1 MPVSK
6 HGYTWWNEDDSSN
19 ELCPNMK
26 ADAKK
31 ILQGD
36 QLAGAK
42 LIRMLEE
49 GDSEG
54 IERLKTIF
62 PHSGKA
68 FVLGI
73 TGPPGCGKSTLI
85 THIITEFRRR
95 GMRVGVVAVDPSSP
109 FSGGA
114 FLGDRLRMR
123 RHTED
128 PGVFIRSMATRGHLG
143 GLSQTTQ
150 ETVLVLDAMGYE
162 VIIIETVGVG
172 QAEVEIAGLAH
183 TKGVVSLPGMG
194 DEIQTMKA
202 GLLEIGD
209 VFIVNK
215 ADQPGA
221 DDVVAQLR
229 AMLQMGSIS
238 TDSWHP
244 PVLKTVAVNNEG
256 IAELVD
262 AFWSHRQYLLDSGG
276 FKAHNFEQAFQLL
289 RRRVMEV
296 AADRIFSAAAGFK
309 TYQSLLDNLD
319 QRKIDPFT
327 AAEKLIKGL

>member
-1 MPVSK
+1 
-6 HGYTWWNEDDSSN
+6 
-19 ELCPNMK
+19 MK
-26 ADAKK
+26 MKVDAKR

-54 IERLKTIF
+54 LEVLKTIF
-62 PHSGKA
+62 SHTGKA

-85 THIITEFRRR
+85 TQVITELRRR
-95 GMRVGVVAVDPSSP
+95 NLQVGVVAVDPSSP
-109 FSGGA
+109 LSGGA

-143 GLSQTTQ
+143 GLSKTTK
-150 ETVLVLDAMGYE
+150 EAVMVFDAMGYE
-162 VIIIETVGVG
+162 VVIIETVGVG

-183 TKGVVSLPGMG
+183 TKCVVSMPGMG
-194 DEIQTMKA
+194 DEIQAMKA

-215 ADQPGA
+215 ADQRGA

-229 AMLQMGSIS
+229 AMLQMGAMAE
-238 TDSWHP
+238 DSWHP
-244 PVLKTVAVNNEG
+244 PVIKTVAVKNEG
-256 IAELVD
+256 VVELVN
-262 AFWSHRQYLLDSGG
+262 AFWNHRQYLLDSGG
-276 FKAHNFEQAFQLL
+276 FQAHNFEQAFQLL
-289 RRRVMEV
+289 RRRVMEM
-296 AADRIFSAAAGFK
+296 AADRIFEAVADSKA
-309 TYQSLLDNLD
+309 YRSLLADLD

-327 AAEKLIKGL
+327 AAEKLIKGF

>member
-1 MPVSK
+1 
-6 HGYTWWNEDDSSN
+6 
-19 ELCPNMK
+19 MK
-26 ADAKK
+26 ADTKK

-128 PGVFIRSMATRGHLG
+128 PGRLHPFDGH
-143 GLSQTTQ
+143 
-150 ETVLVLDAMGYE
+150 
-162 VIIIETVGVG
+162 
-172 QAEVEIAGLAH
+172 
-183 TKGVVSLPGMG
+183 PGPSRWFKQDNPG
-194 DEIQTMKA
+194 
-202 GLLEIGD
+202 
-209 VFIVNK
+209 NR
-215 ADQPGA
+215 PGA
-221 DDVVAQLR
+221 R
-229 AMLQMGSIS
+229 C
-238 TDSWHP
+238 H
-244 PVLKTVAVNNEG
+244 
-256 IAELVD
+256 
-262 AFWSHRQYLLDSGG
+262 
-276 FKAHNFEQAFQLL
+276 
-289 RRRVMEV
+289 
-296 AADRIFSAAAGFK
+296 
-309 TYQSLLDNLD
+309 
-319 QRKIDPFT
+319 
-327 AAEKLIKGL
+327 GL

>member
-1 MPVSK
+1 MR
-6 HGYTWWNEDDSSN
+6 
-19 ELCPNMK
+19 
-26 ADAKK
+26 ADTKK

-36 QLAGAK
+36 QLTGAK

-54 IERLKTIF
+54 IEGLKALF
-62 PHSGKA
+62 PHSGNA

-85 THIITEFRRR
+85 TQIITELRRR
-95 GMRVGVVAVDPSSP
+95 NMRVGVIAVDPSSP
-109 FSGGA
+109 LSGGA

-143 GLSQTTQ
+143 GLSKTTQ
-150 ETVLVLDAMGYE
+150 ETVMVLDAMGYE

-183 TKGVVSLPGMG
+183 TKGVVSMPGMG
-194 DEIQTMKA
+194 DEIQAMKA

-215 ADQPGA
+215 ADQGGA
-221 DDVVAQLR
+221 DDVAAQLR
-229 AMLQMGSIS
+229 AMLQMGAMAG
-238 TDSWHP
+238 DSWHP
-244 PVLKTVAVNNEG
+244 PVLKTVALKNDG
-256 IAELVD
+256 IAELVNV
-262 AFWSHRQYLLDSGG
+262 FWSHRQYLLESGG
-276 FKAHNFEQAFQLL
+276 FKAHNFEQAFVLL
-289 RRRVMEV
+289 RRRVMEMT
-296 AADRIFSAAAGFK
+296 ADRIFDAVADSEA
-309 TYQSLLDNLD
+309 YRSLLVDLD

-327 AAEKLIKGL
+327 AAEKLVKGF